1 MGVAHPFG
9 DGHTRPSARQPLTE
23 LLRLWSEGDPRMA
36 DRVVPLLYEELK
48 RIAARE
54 LQNERPEHTLQVTA
68 LVHEAYL
75 RLRQVHGI
83 TWDDRNQF
91 LGFASHLIRRIL
103 VEHARKKA
111 ALKRGGAGQRVTLSE
126 AEQLGM
132 SRPPDLIVLD
142 EALSA
147 LAELDLRKAAVVEL
161 RFFGGLT
168 VEETAAVL
176 GVSAETVGREWRRA
190 KAWLYQALSGQ

>member
-1 MGVAHPFG
+1 MPTWKHERSFVEETPNPSPSVLRIQAMGAAHPFG
-9 DGHTRPSARQPLTE
+9 ESHMRPSPRQPLTE

-75 RLRQVHGI
+75 RLRQVHGV

-103 VEHARKKA
+103 VEHARK
-111 ALKRGGAGQRVTLSE
+111 
-126 AEQLGM
+126 
-132 SRPPDLIVLD
+132 
-142 EALSA
+142 
-147 LAELDLRKAAVVEL
+147 
-161 RFFGGLT
+161 
-168 VEETAAVL
+168 
-176 GVSAETVGREWRRA
+176 
-190 KAWLYQALSGQ
+190 

>member
-1 MGVAHPFG
+1 M
-9 DGHTRPSARQPLTE
+9 RPSPRQPLTE

-75 RLRQVHGI
+75 RLRQVHGV

-111 ALKRGGAGQRVTLSE
+111 ALKRGGCGQRVTLSE

-168 VEETAAVL
+168 VEETAAAMDI
-176 GVSAETVGREWRRA
+176 SPATVKRHWTVA
-190 KAWLYQALSGQ
+190 KAWLTRELEGQRRE

>member
-1 MGVAHPFG
+1 M
-9 DGHTRPSARQPLTE
+9 RPSARQPLTE

-48 RIAARE
+48 HIAARE

-75 RLRQVHGI
+75 RLRQVHGV

-111 ALKRGGAGQRVTLSE
+111 ALKRGGGGQRVTLSE

-132 SRPPDLIVLD
+132 SRPPDLIYLD

-176 GVSAETVGREWRRA
+176 GISAETVGREWRRA
-190 KAWLYQALSGQ
+190 KAWLYQALSGHEV

>member
-1 MGVAHPFG
+1 M
-9 DGHTRPSARQPLTE
+9 RPSARQPLTE

-75 RLRQVHGI
+75 RLRQVHGV

-111 ALKRGGAGQRVTLSE
+111 ALKRGGCGQRVTLTE

-176 GVSAETVGREWRRA
+176 GVSPETVGREWRRA
-190 KAWLYQALSGQ
+190 KAWLYQALSGHEA

>member
-1 MGVAHPFG
+1 M
-9 DGHTRPSARQPLTE
+9 RPSARQPLTE
-23 LLRLWSEGDPRMA
+23 LLRLWSDGDPRMA
-36 DRVVPLLYEELK
+36 DRVVPILYEELK

-75 RLRQVHGI
+75 RLRQVHGV

-111 ALKRGGAGQRVTLSE
+111 ALKRGGGGQRVTLSE

-132 SRPPDLIVLD
+132 RRPPDLVVLD
-142 EALSA
+142 DALSA

-161 RFFGGLT
+161 RFFAGLT

-176 GVSAETVGREWRRA
+176 ALSPETVGREWRRA
-190 KAWLYQALSGQ
+190 KAWLYQALSGHEA

>member
-1 MGVAHPFG
+1 M
-9 DGHTRPSARQPLTE
+9 RPSARQPLTE

-75 RLRQVHGI
+75 RLRQVHGV

-111 ALKRGGAGQRVTLSE
+111 ALKRGGGGQRVTLSE

-176 GVSAETVGREWRRA
+176 GISPETVGREWRRA
-190 KAWLYQALSGQ
+190 KAWLYQALSGHEA

>member
-1 MGVAHPFG
+1 M
-9 DGHTRPSARQPLTE
+9 RPSPRQPLTE

-75 RLRQVHGI
+75 RLRQVHGV

-111 ALKRGGAGQRVTLSE
+111 ALKRGGCGQRVTLSE

-176 GVSAETVGREWRRA
+176 GVSPETVGREWRRA
-190 KAWLYQALSGQ
+190 KAWLYQALSGHEA

>member
-1 MGVAHPFG
+1 M
-9 DGHTRPSARQPLTE
+9 RPPARQPLTE

-75 RLRQVHGI
+75 RLRQVHGV

-111 ALKRGGAGQRVTLSE
+111 ALKRGGGGQRVTLSE

-176 GVSAETVGREWRRA
+176 GISPETVGREWRRA
-190 KAWLYQALSGQ
+190 KAWLYQALSGHEA